1 MDSGDE
7 IFECFSG
14 TDHDGTAISAPTVG
28 SPTFTGS
35 DPTLEKT
42 FLYVDVLM
50 EGEASKSVTVNW
62 FVDGATTAD
71 GTATVSLTGTDA
83 RERHRVNIGER
94 GRELDIDI
102 VLDNSS
108 ISHGIYGLVYGYT
121 EDTSVVGS

>member
-1 MDSGDE
+1 MRDK
-7 IFECFSG
+7 IYQILTG
-14 TDHDGTAISAPTVG
+14 TDHGGTAISSPTVG

-42 FLYVDVLM
+42 FLYVDLLM
-50 EGEASKSVTVNW
+50 KGEASKSVTVNW
-62 FVDGATTAD
+62 FIDGASTAD
-71 GTATVSLTGTDA
+71 GTASVTLTGTDA

-94 GRELDIDI
+94 GREIDIDI

-108 ISHGIYGLVYGYT
+108 ISHGIYGIVYGYT